1 MKRFFKKHYPYSYKL
16 EKTRRRFFK
25 KFKEGGKEYLIESA
39 LERFWHLRCVGLDN
53 TVAAW
58 AAWWGCALD
67 KHGYETVDE
76 FVYWHLTQR
85 A

>member
-1 MKRFFKKHYPYSYKL
+1 MKRFLKNNYPYTYKI

-25 KFKEGGKEYLIESA
+25 GVEGKRYIIESA
-39 LERFWHLRCVGLDN
+39 LERYWHLIYVGLDK

-58 AAWWGCALD
+58 AVWWGCALD
-67 KHGYETVDE
+67 KHGYKTVDD
-76 FVYWHLTQR
+76 FVYWHLTR